1 MSAAGAQPPPLPPC
15 NMLADICVRDG
26 NVYALDSASGSMK
39 WKFAT
44 GGPVQTGIA
53 LMPEAS
59 GVSDVGDALYF
70 GSDDGF
76 VYAVAAGN
84 GSLIW
89 QYNTTSSSQVCDGL
103 IATPVLGAGFPL
115 YTNSTLLLYMGDTCG
130 TMHYVNV
137 NGLNAGKA
145 FWVYKVSSAP
155 IISAASY
162 SFTSGSIVAVCGNSL
177 FLFPWHCVPQML
189 LANVDP
195 KVPPLVS
202 PNGMIYAA
210 LLNVGVVAVQQPGGI
225 QFSVESGS
233 PVIGGMALGADG
245 TLYGNA
251 QGTLFAAY
259 TSGPIAGK
267 INWRSHFYDA
277 ASTNVILSNSTV
289 VAGTW
294 SNNAFGVCTQGAC
307 AGLLQWSAQLPQSTT
322 AHLFTSGTA
331 SRDGA
336 RLFVGSLDRSVY
348 CLALV

>member
-1 MSAAGAQPPPLPPC
+1 
-15 NMLADICVRDG
+15 
-26 NVYALDSASGSMK
+26 MK
-39 WKFAT
+39 WEFAT

-53 LMPEAS
+53 LMPEPS

-89 QYNTTSSSQVCDGL
+89 KYNTASSSQVCDGL
-103 IATPVLGAGFPL
+103 IATPVFGSGYPA
-115 YTNSTLLLYMGDTCG
+115 YTNSTLLLFIGDTCG
-130 TMHYVNV
+130 TMHCVIV
-137 NGLNAGKA
+137 NGQNAGTR
-145 FWVYKVSSAP
+145 WRVYHVSAP
-155 IISAASY
+155 IISAVSY
-162 SFTSGSIVAVCGNSL
+162 NFTLSSIVAVCGDSL
-177 FLFPWHCVPQML
+177 VWFDWSGITPLQTLPAKL
-189 LANVDP
+189 DS

-202 PNGMIYAA
+202 PNGIIYVA
-210 LLNVGVVAVQQPGGI
+210 LLNVGVVAVSQYPTFAI
-225 QFSVESGS
+225 LFSVESGS

-251 QGTLFAAY
+251 QGALFAAY

-277 ASTNVILSNSTV
+277 STNVVLSNSTV
-289 VAGTW
+289 IAGTW
-294 SNNAFGVCTQGAC
+294 RNNAFGVCTQGAC
-307 AGLLQWSAQLPQSTT
+307 AGMLQWSAQLPQSTT
-322 AHLFTSGTA
+322 AHLFNSGTA
-331 SRDGA
+331 SRDGG